1 MVGLSNYF
9 RHSFVWWNSTETEN
23 ALQKM
28 QACTTSL
35 FSLIDGENQRLG
47 EEVSPLTQ

>member
-1 MVGLSNYF
+1 MVGLRNYF
-9 RHSFVWWNSTETEN
+9 HDSFVWWNSTETEN

-35 FSLIDGENQRLG
+35 FSLIDGENQRLS
-47 EEVSPLTQ
+47 EEVRSLAL